1 MQPTP
6 VGKQTYFNHCFKKK
20 KNTWK
25 NYSNLKTPIHG
36 IKVAFN
42 W

>member
-20 KNTWK
+20 K
-25 NYSNLKTPIHG
+25 KTPEKTIATLKHQFTVL
-36 IKVAFN
+36 K
-42 W
+42 